1 VKAEDNHRQGHR
13 QRLRDKFLSSGLTGF
28 HDYEVIE
35 LLLTLATPR
44 KDCKTPAKATLEKFK
59 SLPGVLE
66 AATADLCAIEG
77 IGPTN
82 VFGIKLVKAVADRC
96 LEQKLEGGTPLDN
109 SGDLYNYL
117 RLTMR
122 HKSREVFKAVFLDAK
137 NRIIASETLFTGTLT
152 ASAVYPREVV
162 AAALRHHAAAVIF
175 AHNHPSGDPQPS
187 EEDVAITRRLVQA
200 CAVMD
205 ITVHEHLIVGGNGY
219 FSFAD
224 QGYMAAIR
232 RDIESQ
238 DGGLP

>member
-1 VKAEDNHRQGHR
+1 MKTENDHRQGHR
-13 QRLRDKFLSSGLTGF
+13 RRLREKFLSSGLTGF

-44 KDCKTPAKATLEKFK
+44 KDCKTPAKAALEKFK
-59 SLPGVLE
+59 TLPGVLE
-66 AATADLCAIEG
+66 AATADLCSIEG
-77 IGPTN
+77 VGPSN

-96 LEQKLEGGTPLDN
+96 LEQKLEGGTPLNN
-109 SGDLYNYL
+109 SEDLYDYL

-122 HKSREVFKAVFLDAK
+122 DKSREVFKAVFLDAK

-200 CAVMD
+200 CAVMG
-205 ITVHEHLIVGGNGY
+205 ITVHEHLVIGGNAY

-232 RDIESQ
+232 RDSESQ
-238 DGGLP
+238 NGGLP